1 MLSSSLRRTGKRFYG
16 SISHNAGL
24 TVDLEERLDR
34 KTSIV
39 CTVGPSTWHPE
50 GIKSLLLRG
59 MNVLRLNFSHGTHQD
74 KERVIG
80 DLRSIIGEFRA
91 NRDSGNKQ
99 TSGSIDF
106 SDGSR
111 EDVCAIAADT
121 KGPEIRTG
129 HFAGEDTIVE
139 IQLGQELTLTSDP
152 AMQNNG
158 TSDVVFT
165 TYTTLADELVSGQQ
179 IFVDDG
185 LLSLEVLS
193 TNPTDG
199 TVLCKANNTAKLG
212 QQKGINIP
220 YPFISKLPAVT
231 EQDAKDLKFAA
242 DMGVDYIFASF
253 IRKKEDVEEVR
264 RAMGEKGIHVKVISK
279 IENQEGCDNFDEILQ
294 ASDGIMV
301 ARGDLGIEIPP
312 EQVTTAQKLMIA
324 RCNLVGKPVICA
336 TQMLESMVSNPRP
349 TRAECS
355 DVANAVLDGADAVML
370 SGETAKGDY
379 PNEALEMMSQICREA
394 EVAIDYRG
402 LFLDLRRSIHALH
415 KDGRSDFDHRL
426 DALATSCVVASEELA
441 ANAIIVLTKSGD
453 TAMAVAKYRPR
464 CPILA
469 VVSSEVVA
477 NKVLLSRGVIPLLL
491 TEKELDSQEAAMES
505 ALAALQDMGLYDKDT
520 AVPGEGQKLVAVT
533 GSKYFVIYFDVLDV
547 YLKTTFTLFLHF
559 GQPEFLTCN
568 LSALST
574 LLFSNLL
581 YFYRWWWL
589 LFR

>member
-1 MLSSSLRRTGKRFYG
+1 MLRNLLRNSSRLQNYARKSYG

-24 TVDLEERLDR
+24 SVDLDERLDR
-34 KTSIV
+34 KTSII
-39 CTVGPSTWHPE
+39 CTVGPASWHRE
-50 GIKSLLLRG
+50 GIKDLLLRG
-59 MNVLRLNFSHGTHQD
+59 MNVLRLNFSHGSHED
-74 KERVIG
+74 KERVIR
-80 DLRSIIGEFRA
+80 DLRSIIAEFRT
-91 NRDSGNKQ
+91 NRGSGNKN
-99 TSGSIDF
+99 TWGSIDF

-129 HFAGEDTIVE
+129 HFSGDVETVDIVG
-139 IQLGQELTLTSDP
+139 GQELLLTSNVSMRDK
-152 AMQNNG
+152 G
-158 TSDVVFT
+158 DSSIIYT
-165 TYTTLADELVSGQQ
+165 TYTTLAEELTVGQQ

-193 TNPTDG
+193 TSPSDG
-199 TVLCKANNTAKLG
+199 TVLCKAKNSAKLG

-231 EQDAKDLKFAA
+231 EQDAKDLAFAVEV
-242 DMGVDYIFASF
+242 GVDYIFASF
-253 IRKKEDVEEVR
+253 IRKAADVDEVR
-264 RAMGEKGIHVKVISK
+264 NALGEKGKDVKVISK
-279 IENQEGCDNFDEILQ
+279 IENQEGCDNFDEILA

-336 TQMLESMVSNPRP
+336 TQMLESMVNNPRP

-370 SGETAKGDY
+370 SGETAKGNY

-402 LFLDLRRSIHALH
+402 LFLDLRRSIDKMQ
-415 KDGRSDFDHRL
+415 KDEKSSFDRRL
-426 DALATSCVVASEELA
+426 DALATSCVIASEELNA
-441 ANAIIVLTKSGD
+441 KAIIVLTKSGD
-453 TAMAVAKYRPR
+453 TAMAVAKYRPK

-469 VVSSEVVA
+469 VVSSEVIA
-477 NKVLLSRGVIPLLL
+477 NRVLLSRGIIPLLL
-491 TEKELDSQEAAMES
+491 SDEEIESQELAMEC
-505 ALAALQDMGLYDKDT
+505 ALEALQDMGLYDSNT

-533 GSKYFVIYFDVLDV
+533 GSGGGFCSDEIRQLI
-547 YLKTTFTLFLHF
+547 LM
-559 GQPEFLTCN
+559 
-568 LSALST
+568 
-574 LLFSNLL
+574 
-581 YFYRWWWL
+581 
-589 LFR
+589 